1 MYVASHYSLEQLQS
15 LLKKERHP
23 RVARR
28 LQAVLW
34 GQQGKSASQIA
45 ALGAVQAR
53 TVHNWITR
61 YNHQG
66 LEGLCDRYVG
76 GNQNKLTV
84 AQKEQLTEYLD
95 QQAQDP
101 RAPISQGRDLHT
113 WIVQQFGIV
122 YSLSGI
128 YGLLRRLGYTCLVP
142 RPRHPQADPAAQE
155 AFKKTF
161 PSRSKPWRSNTPRKR
176 SKSGSAMR
184 PVSANR
190 GP

>member
-34 GQQGKSASQIA
+34 AQQGQSVSQIA
-45 ALGAVQAR
+45 ALAVVQTR

-61 YNHQG
+61 YNQRG
-66 LEGLCDRYVG
+66 LEGLRDHYVG

-101 RAPISQGRDLHT
+101 RAKISQGRDLHA

-128 YGLLRRLGYTCLVP
+128 YGLLRRLGYSCLVP
-142 RPRHPQADPAAQE
+142 RPRHPQADPHAQE

-161 PSRSKPWRSNTPRKR
+161 PSSSRLWRSNTPRKR
-176 SKSGSAMR
+176 SKSGLAMK
-184 PVSANR
+184 PASANK
-190 GP
+190 GL